1 MNKPSGQHATFSIER
16 VFNAPVARVYAAFAT
31 EEGKSR
37 WFAGGGKWDLV
48 ERKFDFRVGGRERLK
63 GKWKNGAITD
73 FDCTYH
79 DIVPE
84 QRIVYVYDMHHNGNK
99 LSVSLATIELAVAS
113 AGTKLTVT
121 EQGVFLDGYDDA
133 GSREHGTRLLLDQL
147 AASLEGQT
155 FSAELRGA
163 PDTLTR

>member
-1 MNKPSGQHATFSIER
+1 MSKRSEQHATFSIER
-16 VFNAPVARVYAAFAT
+16 VFDAPVKRVYDAFAT
-31 EEGKSR
+31 EAGKSR
-37 WFAGGGKWDLV
+37 WFAGGGKWDLM

-63 GKWKNGAITD
+63 GKWKDGAITD

-79 DIVPE
+79 DIVPD

-99 LSVSLATIELAVAS
+99 LSVSLATIEFAVAG

-133 GSREHGTRLLLDQL
+133 GGREQGTRKLLDQL
-147 AASLEGQT
+147 AASLQGAD
-155 FSAELRGA
+155 FRGNS
-163 PDTLTR
+163 P

>member
-1 MNKPSGQHATFSIER
+1 MSTRSEQHATFSIER
-16 VFNAPVARVYAAFAT
+16 DFDAPIDRVYAAFAT

-37 WFAGGGKWDLV
+37 WFAGGGKWDLM

-63 GKWKNGAITD
+63 GKWKDGAITD

-79 DIVPE
+79 DIVPD
-84 QRIVYVYDMHHNGNK
+84 QGIVYVYDMYHNGNK
-99 LSVSLATIELAVAS
+99 LSVSLATIEFAVAG

-133 GSREHGTRLLLDQL
+133 GSREQGTRKLLDQL
-147 AASLEGQT
+147 AASLK
-155 FSAELRGA
+155 GA
-163 PDTLTR
+163 DFQ

>member
-1 MNKPSGQHATFSIER
+1 MSTRSEQHATFSIER
-16 VFNAPVARVYAAFAT
+16 DFDAPIDRVYAAFAT

-37 WFAGGGKWDLV
+37 WFAGGGKWDLM

-63 GKWKNGAITD
+63 GKWKDGAITD

-79 DIVPE
+79 DIVPD
-84 QRIVYVYDMHHNGNK
+84 QRIVYVYDMYHNGNK
-99 LSVSLATIELAVAS
+99 LSVSLATIEFAVAG

-133 GSREHGTRLLLDQL
+133 GSREQGTRKLLDQL
-147 AASLEGQT
+147 AASLK
-155 FSAELRGA
+155 GA
-163 PDTLTR
+163 DFQ